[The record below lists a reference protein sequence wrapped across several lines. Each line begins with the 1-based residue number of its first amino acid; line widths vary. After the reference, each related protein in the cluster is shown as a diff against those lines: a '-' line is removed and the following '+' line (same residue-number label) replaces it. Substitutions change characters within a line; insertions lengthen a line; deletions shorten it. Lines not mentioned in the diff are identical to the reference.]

1 MRLCRYTE
9 CTFLE
14 QQTSRIARLSKR
26 TDQKRSKLPTL
37 QEEWCEDKMDI
48 SRFLKPE
55 LIKLEMETEI
65 ESDPESQLH
74 PDKLLWRR
82 KEAIL
87 GELVDLLQKSARVG
101 NPKKLLIDFVNREKK
116 ATTGIGHGIAIPHIR
131 SMQAK
136 QFIMGVAR
144 STEGYDFDS
153 LDNGAVHLFFVMA
166 APPYDDA
173 LYLKVF
179 KALAGILR
187 FDYLREELMDATS
200 EYEIIRA
207 VKRME

>member
-9 CTFLE
+9 CTFFE
-14 QQTSRIARLSKR
+14 QQAPGIARLSKR
-26 TDQKRSKLPTL
+26 TDQKRSGSLSL
-37 QEEWCEDKMDI
+37 QEEWCENKMDI

-65 ESDPESQLH
+65 ECDPECQLH

-87 GELVDLLQKSARVG
+87 GELVHLLQKSGRVG

-144 STEGYDFDS
+144 SKEGYDFDS

-179 KALAGILR
+179 KALAEILR
-187 FDYLREELMDATS
+187 FDYLREELMNATS
-200 EYEIIRA
+200 EYEIVRA